1 MKSIQE
7 KCGLFGLYS
16 SEECAH
22 EIYQGIDFLQHRG
35 QQYCGIAT
43 FKDGINLVTHHG
55 RVGDTFTEPNINYLK
70 GSFGIGHV
78 SLLERQPVKWM
89 SQLGEISVAFSGNI
103 INSEE
108 LINEIMAKGGSFL
121 QGYDIEIISK
131 IIMSEGNAV
140 AGITALAEKIK
151 GAYSILLL
159 TRDGIF
165 ATRDIYGFRPLILG
179 QGKDKY
185 AVSSESRAFHNLDID
200 IVRDVQP
207 GEIVHI
213 NDQGFT
219 TVKQLDSPHRAYCS
233 FEWAYTASIDS
244 IIDGLSVQKAR
255 NSLGASLA
263 QRDIDE
269 GGIEADIVAPVPMS
283 GCGHALGYHMRSK
296 FNYQEVFLYN
306 RYADRSYTQST
317 QIAREKMAKRKLS
330 VLHSAIEGQRIIL
343 CDDSIVRG
351 TQILNKVNDLKKAGA
366 KEVHVR
372 VACPPLMYP
381 CDFGISTSNYEELC
395 ARKFITEGPIENMAQ
410 LRDFEAWIAD
420 LIGADSVKFNSLD
433 IFISAL
439 GIGKENLCTK
449 CWDGISPVRG

>member
-7 KCGLFGLYS
+7 NCGLFGLYS
-16 SEECAH
+16 STECVQ

-43 FKDGINLVTHHG
+43 YEEGVHQVTHHG
-55 RVGDTFTEPNINYLK
+55 RVGDTFTQSNLDYLK
-70 GSFGIGHV
+70 GTFGIGHV

-108 LINEIMAKGGSFL
+108 LIHDIMSKGGSFL

-131 IIMSEGNAV
+131 IIMHEGDAV
-140 AGITALAEKIK
+140 AGISALSEKVK
-151 GAYSILLL
+151 GAYNLLFL
-159 TRDGIF
+159 TKNGIF
-165 ATRDIYGFRPLILG
+165 VMRGPYGFRPLILG
-179 QGKDKY
+179 KGEGKY
-185 AVSSESRAFHNLDID
+185 AVSSESRAFHNLDME
-200 IVRDVQP
+200 IVRDVLP
-207 GEIVHI
+207 GEIIHI
-213 NDQGFT
+213 TDKGFT
-219 TVKQLDSPHRAYCS
+219 TVKKLESPRRAFCS

-244 IIDGLSVQKAR
+244 VIDGLSVQKAR
-255 NSLGASLA
+255 NSLGSSLA

-296 FNYQEVFLYN
+296 LNYQEVFLYN
-306 RYADRSYTQST
+306 RYADRSYTQAT
-317 QIAREKMAKRKLS
+317 QVAREKMAKRKLS
-330 VLHSAIEGQRIIL
+330 VLHSAIEGYRIIL

-351 TQILNKVNDLKKAGA
+351 TQIFNKVHDLKKAGA

-381 CDFGISTSNYEELC
+381 CDFGISTRSYEELC
-395 ARKFITEGPIENMAQ
+395 ARQFIREGALNSMDH
-410 LRDFEAWIAD
+410 LRELETWIAKK
-420 LIGADSVKFNSLD
+420 IGADSVKFNSLD
-433 IFISAL
+433 TFVAAL
-439 GIGKENLCTK
+439 GIPKEDLCLK
-449 CWDGISPVRG
+449 CWDGLSPVR